1 MKFQYI
7 SDIHLEFYK
16 TINTF
21 KLIPL
26 CDNLFLLG
34 DIGYASSKIYHE
46 FISYCSKNW
55 KNVIVIMG
63 NHEYYCTT
71 KYISMNDIEDES
83 LKFPENV
90 YFLQNN
96 CIFIDKNDHTVSYVH
111 KCNSIKI
118 IGSTLWSNISLEAS
132 IYMNDYYNIYNN
144 GKNITPEFTRNLFF
158 KNKDYILSELEKDID
173 TQTILLTHH
182 GVSDICNG
190 PYQGGNLETAF
201 VTDFTDELKKFKQL
215 IVCINGHT
223 HVSINDHIPDTSI
236 KLLANCYG
244 YKGESKNVVK
254 YNQNAILEIL

>member
-16 TINTF
+16 TINNF
-21 KLIPL
+21 KLKPL
-26 CDNLFLLG
+26 CNNLFLLG
-34 DIGYASSKIYHE
+34 DIGYASSKIYHQ
-46 FISYCSKNW
+46 FIDYCSKNW
-55 KNVIVIMG
+55 KNVVVIMG

-71 KYISMNDIEDES
+71 KYISMNDIENEH
-83 LKFPENV
+83 LKFPKNV
-90 YFLQNN
+90 HFLQNN
-96 CIFIDKNDHTVSYVH
+96 HIYFDKKECKVYKNYIT
-111 KCNSIKI
+111 NSIKI
-118 IGSTLWSNISLEAS
+118 IGSTLWSDISKNAS
-132 IYMNDYYNIYNN
+132 LYMNDYYNIYNN

-158 KNKDYILSELEKDID
+158 KSKDYILSELEKDID
-173 TQTILLTHH
+173 LQTILLTHH

-201 VTDFTDELKKFKQL
+201 VTDLTCELKKFKQL
-215 IVCINGHT
+215 IACINGHT